1 MVFQESQKTGVLTG
15 TLPGEILAPRCQ
27 AHGPEWGFI
36 SCTQCV
42 MRAAYDILLKTVHS
56 IGWEQFCKIRATV
69 FVLPSNLPLQL
80 TRVSCC
86 GSGDEEGIGSE
97 KGEWCPIRVELT
109 VHEDVSPAASRS
121 VTVSFVLKES
131 IPWEKP
137 RRKTSYY
144 ARSISAGA
152 SNTVLE
158 ADSSLADRSHT
169 SQVATKVL
177 SRGLGGVTKKFLRRP
192 STESALRD
200 DVEQILSPTSET
212 LSDAFSSS
220 SRTEGQNK
228 MAVDSEAEPDTPLTP
243 YLSTPFAERSVF
255 KVGGDTPVRQR
266 KIVEVV
272 TTAELLSEQEEVPDA
287 PENALPGQCPPY
299 GLHTVRQGPPSSTS
313 FSQDRWQV
321 KIVSM
326 GIKERVKYFDQ
337 MAKEKMAKQ
346 SLAASDSQY
355 DHEACVVNM
364 RPRRSR
370 YLFSHTIMERL
381 IHDITSAESIA
392 EVTVNS
398 DEGGSGDAD
407 DGELDSSES
416 TETGGV
422 PSTTDWSSF
431 ALNEAACVPR
441 TSNRRRSSHMSLFDG
456 NLSGSFLDVVPH
468 GPHRDID
475 KDNPYECAEWLDELI
490 LSLWEDLAVYT
501 DFKALDRKLKSKN
514 RQTHAEQILGTIEW
528 NADTTDDED
537 FTRTPTAGPVLPD
550 SRPVDWMRRGMLC
563 ERLGKT
569 ADAEQAYRV
578 CIFLSFNLTS
588 LLALAR
594 IYSEWGYS
602 KGAVL
607 LLNRLAQFHHKKRN
621 SHRSLYVVESLVKN
635 MSLLVS
641 SVGNKEIRSASE
653 TSHPLLS
660 HALEDVLKWNMQSGS
675 PRMNNPSQ

>member
-1 MVFQESQKTGVLTG
+1 MG
-15 TLPGEILAPRCQ
+15 TILQNPRRCLH
-27 AHGPEWGFI
+27 A
-36 SCTQCV
+36 SKSS
-42 MRAAYDILLKTVHS
+42 L
-56 IGWEQFCKIRATV
+56 
-69 FVLPSNLPLQL
+69 LQL
-80 TRVSCC
+80 TLVLCY
-86 GSGDEEGIGSE
+86 GSGEEEGIGSE
-97 KGEWCPIRVELT
+97 RGEWCPVRVELT
-109 VHEDVSPAASRS
+109 VHKDLPATASQS
-121 VTVSFVLKES
+121 VTLSFVLKES
-131 IPWEKP
+131 TPWEKP
-137 RRKTSYY
+137 RRRTSYY
-144 ARSISAGA
+144 ARSMSAGA
-152 SNTVLE
+152 SNTALE
-158 ADSSLADRSHT
+158 ADSSLADRSHA

-177 SRGLGGVTKKFLRRP
+177 SRGLGAVTKRILRQP
-192 STESALRD
+192 STESAVLRD
-200 DVEQILSPTSET
+200 DAEQTLSPTSET
-212 LSDAFSSS
+212 LSDAFSNS

-228 MAVDSEAEPDTPLTP
+228 VPADSEAEPDTPLSP
-243 YLSTPFAERSVF
+243 YPSTPFAERPVF

-266 KIVEVV
+266 KVVEVV
-272 TTAELLSEQEEVPDA
+272 TTAELLSGEEEVPDA
-287 PENALPGQCPPY
+287 PENALPKQCPPY
-299 GLHTVRQGPPSSTS
+299 GVPTGRQGPPSSTS

-326 GIKERVKYFDQ
+326 GIKDRVKYFDQ

-346 SLAASDSQY
+346 SLAGSDSQY

-392 EVTVNS
+392 GVTVNS

-407 DGELDSSES
+407 EGELDSSEG
-416 TETGGV
+416 TEMGV

-431 ALNEAACVPR
+431 ALNDAACVPR
-441 TSNRRRSSHMSLFDG
+441 MSDRRRSSYMSLFDG
-456 NLSGSFLDVVPH
+456 NLSGSFLDVAAH

-475 KDNPYECAEWLDELI
+475 KDNPCECAEWLDELI
-490 LSLWEDLAVYT
+490 LALWEDLAVYT

-537 FTRTPTAGPVLPD
+537 LARTPTAGPVLPD

-563 ERLGKT
+563 ERLGKA

-594 IYSEWGYS
+594 IYAEWGYS

-607 LLNRLAQFHHKKRN
+607 LLNRLAQFHHKKRS
-621 SHRSLYVVESLVKN
+621 SHRRSLYVVDSLVKN
-635 MSLLVS
+635 MSLLMS